1 MTDNYNRLLE
11 LIHKN
16 SFKYSE
22 EPVFTLVSGQKSQY
36 YFNCKA
42 TTLDS
47 EGLVLVGNVFFERIE
62 DFQVD
67 AIGGLTMG
75 ADPIAIAT
83 SLISF
88 QKGRAIKAFCIRKE
102 PKKHGLKLWIEG
114 NLDENDNVIII
125 EDVIT
130 TGGSAIK
137 AIQRAQEANANVV
150 SAIALID
157 REEGG
162 KEAIEKLG
170 IHVESIFTKSDI
182 MAFHRAAEG
191 PQPNRATAQNGHQKL
206 C

>member
-1 MTDNYNRLLE
+1 MTDSHDRLLE
-11 LIHKN
+11 LIYKN

-22 EPVFTLVSGQKSQY
+22 EPVFLLASGEKSQY

-42 TTLDS
+42 VTLDS
-47 EGLVLVGNVFFERIE
+47 EGLVLVGNVFFDRIK
-62 DFQVD
+62 DFRVD

-88 QKGRAIKAFCIRKE
+88 QKGKAIKAFCIRKE

-114 NLDENDNVIII
+114 NLNEKDNVIII

-137 AIQRAQEANANVV
+137 AIERAKVSNVNV
-150 SAIALID
+150 ISAIALID

-170 IHVESIFTKSDI
+170 IHVESIFTKTDV
-182 MAFHRAAEG
+182 MKFHNEK
-191 PQPNRATAQNGHQKL
+191 NL
-206 C
+206 S

>member
-1 MTDNYNRLLE
+1 MADYYSRLLK
-11 LIHKN
+11 LIYKN

-22 EPVFTLVSGQKSQY
+22 EPVFELVSGQKSQY

-42 TTLDS
+42 TTLSS
-47 EGLVLVGNVFFERIE
+47 EGLVLVGNVFFERIK
-62 DFQVD
+62 DFRVD

-114 NLDENDNVIII
+114 NLNENDNVIIV

-130 TGGSAIK
+130 TGGSTIK
-137 AIQRAQEANANVV
+137 AIERAKESKVNVV
-150 SAIALID
+150 SALALID

-182 MAFHRAAEG
+182 MAFHG
-191 PQPNRATAQNGHQKL
+191 KTQQ
-206 C
+206 

>member
-1 MTDNYNRLLE
+1 MSIYYNRLLE
-11 LIHKN
+11 LIYKN

-22 EPVFTLVSGQKSQY
+22 EPDFLLASGQKSNY

-42 TTLDS
+42 TSLDS
-47 EGLVLVGNVFFERIE
+47 EGLFLIGNVFFERIKGH
-62 DFQVD
+62 QID

-83 SLISF
+83 SLISHNEE
-88 QKGRAIKAFCIRKE
+88 QPTKAFCIRKE
-102 PKKHGLKLWIEG
+102 PKTHGLKLWIEG
-114 NLDENDNVIII
+114 NVNENDNVIII

-137 AIQRAQEANANVV
+137 AIQRAQESGLNVV

-162 KEAIEKLG
+162 KEAIEQMG
-170 IHVESIFTKSDI
+170 ISIESIFTKTDI
-182 MAFHRAAEG
+182 MEFH
-191 PQPNRATAQNGHQKL
+191 KL
-206 C
+206 ELSRKSL